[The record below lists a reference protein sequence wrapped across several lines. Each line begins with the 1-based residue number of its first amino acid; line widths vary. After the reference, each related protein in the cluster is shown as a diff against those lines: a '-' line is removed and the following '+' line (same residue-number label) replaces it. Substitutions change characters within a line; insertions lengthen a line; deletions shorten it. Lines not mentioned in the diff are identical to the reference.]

1 MGRLQNKVA
10 VIHWKI
16 AKQSGGHP
24 LEDVKQMNEVFC
36 QIWL

>member
-1 MGRLQNKVA
+1 MI
-10 VIHWKI
+10 IHGKI

-24 LEDVKQMNEVFC
+24 LEDVKQMNENFS